1 MKVKFHLNNG
11 MVVTS
16 EVPDYKADSI
26 AAMINDQSK
35 FSVLV
40 GDFVIAKNMIAY
52 ITPEV
57 SVTDPNVQLFL
68 QSREII
74 NEYVESYSAEEIAAK
89 VNDQRSAVFAIGN
102 TIVSRNL
109 FGYAAPITN

>member
-1 MKVKFHLNNG
+1 
-11 MVVTS
+11 
-16 EVPDYKADSI
+16 
-26 AAMINDQSK
+26 MINDQNK
-35 FSVLV
+35 FSVLA

-52 ITPEV
+52 VIPAEPLTN
-57 SVTDPNVQLFL
+57 PNVQIFL
-68 QSREII
+68 QNGATISEH
-74 NEYVESYSAEEIAAK
+74 VENYSVEEIATK